1 MNNVTLELISPSGE
15 VVKTTSPDSVEYTNV
30 LGAIGYAEIKVSTSR
45 AGNFPKG
52 KARADD
58 LTTAFPFTR
67 YLPSNLYD
75 WRVIIKYAGRVDFIG
90 VIRRVT
96 YGTNEQGGSYA
107 DLTVAD
113 LNILFDS
120 RVVAYREG
128 SAQANKT
135 GAADDLIKAYV
146 RENVG
151 SLSTTDYSGATIT
164 TRDASAWLTVAGD
177 QSAAVSVEW
186 KASGAGLLDTM
197 QELQK
202 AAIAGGSN
210 LVWGITYQAEKAVL
224 VTGLGFVGVDRTPT
238 AVFSL
243 ENGNLR
249 NPRLVYDYMA
259 YNTIAYA
266 ADAGKEAEQVIV
278 ESTNPNISLRSIASR
293 REAWVNSS
301 GETTD
306 ELTADGQSEV
316 MSAYPRLRFEGEIIS
331 NQRTPYSAPTNS
343 SNGQSSE
350 TKFVGTGGLVRNS
363 GSWKLGD
370 LVSVNFAGQT
380 FRVLVKAVNVR
391 VDQRTGD
398 TLIRARIES
407 TQAVN

>member
-1 MNNVTLELISPSGE
+1 MANPIVTIELINPNGARAGRI
-15 VVKTTSPDSVEYTNV
+15 KPDSVEYTNV
-30 LGAIGYAEIKVSTSR
+30 LGAIGYAEVKLSTSKIG
-45 AGNFPKG
+45 AIATIEKDTMSD
-52 KARADD
+52 AS
-58 LTTAFPFTR
+58 LTKL
-67 YLPSNLYD
+67 LPANLYD
-75 WRVIIKYAGRVDFIG
+75 WRVIIKYLGRTDFIG

-96 YGTNEQGGSYA
+96 YGTNEQGGA
-107 DLTVAD
+107 FAEITAAD

-120 RVVAYREG
+120 RVIAYREG

-146 RENVG
+146 AENVG
-151 SLSTTDYSGATIT
+151 ASSGTDYDGNTIT
-164 TRDASAWLTVAGD
+164 TRNASAWLSVASD
-177 QSAAVSVEW
+177 QTAAVSVEW
-186 KASGAGLLDTM
+186 KASGAGLLSTM

-210 LVWGITYQAEKAVL
+210 LVWGITYQADKAVL
-224 VTGLGFVGVDRTPT
+224 VTGLGFTGVDRTPT

-259 YNTIAYA
+259 YTTIVYS

-278 ESTNPNISLRSIASR
+278 EATNPNIALRSIASR
-293 REAWVNSS
+293 REVWVNSS

-331 NQRTPYSAPTNS
+331 NNKTPYTVAAT
-343 SNGQSSE
+343 
-350 TKFVGTGGLVRNS
+350 

-398 TLIRARIES
+398 TSIRARIES

>member
-1 MNNVTLELISPSGE
+1 MATPITIEFVNPNGSTFGNIQA
-15 VVKTTSPDSVEYTNV
+15 DNVEYTNV
-30 LGAIGYAEIKVSTSR
+30 LGAIGYAEIKVSTPDKIGISTVSQGTI
-45 AGNFPKG
+45 AG
-52 KARADD
+52 R
-58 LTTAFPFTR
+58 R
-67 YLPSNLYD
+67 LPTNLYD
-75 WRVIIKYAGRVDFIG
+75 WRVIIKYAGRTDFVG
-90 VIRRVT
+90 VIRRAT
-96 YGTNEQGGSYA
+96 YGVNEQGGSFA
-107 DLTVAD
+107 EITVAD

-120 RVVAYREG
+120 RVIAYREG
-128 SAQANKT
+128 SAEANKT

-146 RENVG
+146 AENVG
-151 SLSTTDYSGATIT
+151 ASSGTDYDGNTIT

-177 QSAAVSVEW
+177 QTAAVSVER

-210 LVWGITYQAEKAVL
+210 LVWGITYQADKAVL

-259 YNTIAYA
+259 YNTIAYS

-278 ESTNPNISLRSIASR
+278 EATNPNIALRSIASR

-331 NQRTPYSAPTNS
+331 NNKTPYA
-343 SNGQSSE
+343 
-350 TKFVGTGGLVRNS
+350 VAAA

-398 TLIRARIES
+398 TSIRARIES